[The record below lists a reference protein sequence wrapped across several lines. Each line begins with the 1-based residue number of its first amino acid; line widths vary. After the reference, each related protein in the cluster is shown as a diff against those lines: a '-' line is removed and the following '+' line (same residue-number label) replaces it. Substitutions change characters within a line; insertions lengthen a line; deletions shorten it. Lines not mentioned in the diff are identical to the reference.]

1 MFSRGASPRVQKSS
15 LPRAF
20 PVGSPVFTS
29 CDAPIRS
36 SFFFS
41 LFDMAD
47 YGGYGG
53 DGGYGDGGGGY
64 GGYGGDG
71 GGGGFAAQGSG
82 GGYNGG
88 ASQGSGK
95 GSPSKVRGKRE
106 EEEDEAPF
114 LRSRFVI
121 SVCY

>member
-47 YGGYGG
+47 
-53 DGGYGDGGGGY
+53 Y